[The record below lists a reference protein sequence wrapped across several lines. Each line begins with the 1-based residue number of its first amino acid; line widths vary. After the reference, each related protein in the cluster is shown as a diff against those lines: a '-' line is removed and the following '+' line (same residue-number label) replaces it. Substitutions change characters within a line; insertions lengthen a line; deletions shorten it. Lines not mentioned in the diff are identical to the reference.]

1 MQVKKKPKKTAKAV
15 PEKSRKKKQPSEDQI
30 KKQPFLKRMLFG
42 EEKPDLS
49 ELEAGSTTILDIL
62 SPTTVDTKSRDYII
76 VDDVYHAY
84 LYITGYGYT
93 TTVGTCWLAPLVEA
107 GEGIN
112 LSFLVKRQPK
122 EKILSKIAQ
131 TTMVNR
137 SRMRDV
143 GDTRQDYEELDSA
156 ISSGLYLKDV
166 MNRQGENFYYMH
178 TLIEVTAP
186 DSETLEQRVTEVE
199 KLCVSVD
206 MIARRCD
213 YKNEQAFL
221 SALPILALDP
231 DIERKARRNAL
242 TSGVAAA
249 FPFVSYELSDH
260 DGIFLGLNLYN
271 RSPVFL
277 NPYDDYKYTSGNWW
291 IGGSTGAGKTVTL
304 QCLGGRLREQGKRVI
319 IIVPKKGHEFRPL
332 CERLGG
338 LYLRMSPS
346 SKDCPNLMA
355 IRRKSLDSY
364 AKLKNIAARDDSV
377 LADKIAQLIIW
388 FSLKKK
394 DLNEEDKS
402 RLDSSLVE
410 VYKRYGITFDNS
422 TIVDEN
428 GNFRTMPI
436 LSDWYEILYQE
447 QDTRHLAV
455 VLSRYVTGSAAA
467 MAGRNDIELN
477 NKYIVL
483 DLSGMPDDMIAD
495 GTFWATSIAY
505 DLIMNCEDEL
515 SALLADELWS
525 LVGATANPQAA
536 GFVLEMVKTI
546 RGLGGIAVTSTQG
559 MQDLFSLEGGSYGKG
574 ILDSSRIKLVMQM
587 EEQEARLMEGISD
600 VFNSIRGFNMSVQ
613 VAVQSLSQ
621 WQEKYPGKEWE
632 NQLGSFDMTLY
643 MGCNDMTSAE
653 YFAKK
658 CGKVTIS
665 VTNNQFPLAPLFSPI
680 YSTTRPY
687 SQTRSNTQRDLLQPD
702 EFLRLNKFLC
712 IVMFNHYKPAQL
724 YKIMLEELPEYKKL
738 KKCSVF
744 DYVPEWKKREEE
756 GAKHRTAGNRT
767 SAAPPAP
774 QPSPASG
781 KRPDMQPQTSPTEE
795 AAASGSSCGND
806 NMTPEEIGL
815 VEMTCEAILEGDDP
829 ELEELDDPTRI
840 PPGRGI

>member
-15 PEKSRKKKQPSEDQI
+15 PEKSRKKKQPGEGQI

-186 DSETLEQRVTEVE
+186 DPETLEQRVTEVE

-394 DLNEEDKS
+394 DLSEEDKS

-428 GNFRTMPI
+428 GNFRTMPT

-455 VLSRYVTGSAAA
+455 LK
-467 MAGRNDIELN
+467 EF
-477 NKYIVL
+477 KYLRVRQL
-483 DLSGMPDDMIAD
+483 H
-495 GTFWATSIAY
+495 
-505 DLIMNCEDEL
+505 
-515 SALLADELWS
+515 AL
-525 LVGATANPQAA
+525 VQAHY
-536 GFVLEMVKTI
+536 
-546 RGLGGIAVTSTQG
+546 RTQG
-559 MQDLFSLEGGSYGKG
+559 IKIDERRMEIMLRQMRTGTNYVWLRGDVVSYGDRRIDPRLLEALDVMLELTRVQPGFYSKDGLHEPFLLRFTGNGKGAGYLFSVAWLDAATHIATVPRMKG
-574 ILDSSRIKLVMQM
+574 ERIIW
-587 EEQEARLMEGISD
+587 ISE
-600 VFNSIRGFNMSVQ
+600 I
-613 VAVQSLSQ
+613 
-621 WQEKYPGKEWE
+621 
-632 NQLGSFDMTLY
+632 GSFGEIDLPRHHF
-643 MGCNDMTSAE
+643 
-653 YFAKK
+653 FAARQEN
-658 CGKVTIS
+658 GTHR
-665 VTNNQFPLAPLFSPI
+665 FFG
-680 YSTTRPY
+680 
-687 SQTRSNTQRDLLQPD
+687 SNEP
-702 EFLRLNKFLC
+702 E
-712 IVMFNHYKPAQL
+712 
-724 YKIMLEELPEYKKL
+724 KI
-738 KKCSVF
+738 
-744 DYVPEWKKREEE
+744 
-756 GAKHRTAGNRT
+756 
-767 SAAPPAP
+767 
-774 QPSPASG
+774 
-781 KRPDMQPQTSPTEE
+781 
-795 AAASGSSCGND
+795 
-806 NMTPEEIGL
+806 
-815 VEMTCEAILEGDDP
+815 
-829 ELEELDDPTRI
+829 
-840 PPGRGI
+840 